1 LFLVGK
7 AIQSVCQTWP
17 ATISQ
22 PNYLGGHRDRQLQA
36 QRIKVSA
43 PGRAQVIHQSLALLH
58 HELTIARGDDLGS
71 KEARRSTPL
80 FPMGFSLLKED
91 RRAATLCEAICK
103 LRHKAGL
110 TETVAT
116 KNLACEL
123 DAANPDGFVG
133 YSFKRSLSART
144 L

>member
-1 LFLVGK
+1 ML
-7 AIQSVCQTWP
+7 
-17 ATISQ
+17 
-22 PNYLGGHRDRQLQA
+22 Y
-36 QRIKVSA
+36 
-43 PGRAQVIHQSLALLH
+43 
-58 HELTIARGDDLGS
+58 HELTVARGDDLGS

-133 YSFKRSLSART
+133 YSFKRNLIART
-144 L
+144 S